1 MRKYIVTGDLIPVKE
16 PKVGMKY
23 HVAWGYSNGVV
34 GVCISV
40 DSENKTV
47 KLRTPKTKKE
57 FKNPVKWEDLR
68 HTRRNQIK
76 SPH

>member
-1 MRKYIVTGDLIPVKE
+1 MRKYIVRGELIPVKE
-16 PKVGMKY
+16 PRVGANY
-23 HVAWGYSNGVV
+23 HVAWAHSNGIV

-40 DSENKTV
+40 DAENKTV

-76 SPH
+76 NPH